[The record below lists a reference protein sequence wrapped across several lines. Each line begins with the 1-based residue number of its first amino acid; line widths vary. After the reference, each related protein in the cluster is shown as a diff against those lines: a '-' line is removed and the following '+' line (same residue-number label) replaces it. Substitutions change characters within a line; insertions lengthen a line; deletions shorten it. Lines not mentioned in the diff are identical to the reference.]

1 MKRIVAAVICVMLLL
16 GGCAAEKNDVFDAN
30 YVGEGQMTVLRYL
43 INSNAFIVED
53 IYIENHLPVN
63 ADKTITNENGTFAL
77 VESEKAS
84 TLAELKAILEST
96 YTKDVADKIL
106 EEKNIY
112 AEFDGKLYL
121 NTSHA
126 HSTADD
132 YDWSDPEIKV
142 ISVADGSYELE
153 VTIKKSNGFK
163 HKFTVKAVTVNG
175 DIRLDNMYY

>member
-1 MKRIVAAVICVMLLL
+1 MKRLIAAVLWVMFLL
-16 GGCAAEKNDVFDAN
+16 GGCATKKADVFDSN

-63 ADKTITNENGTFAL
+63 ADNTITNENGTFAL

-96 YTKDVADKIL
+96 YTEDVADKIL
-106 EEKNIY
+106 EENDIY
-112 AEFDGKLYL
+112 AEIDGKLYL

-126 HSTADD
+126 HTDADD
-132 YDWSDPEIKV
+132 YDWSEPEIKV
-142 ISVADGSYELE
+142 ISVADGTYEFE
-153 VTIKKSNGFK
+153 VAIKKSNGFK
-163 HKFTVKAVTVNG
+163 HRFIVKAVTVDG